1 MELTLAILCVIIIYG
16 FIVILLKKWNDESV
30 K

>member
-1 MELTLAILCVIIIYG
+1 MELTLAILCVIMIYG
-16 FIVILLKKWNDESV
+16 FVVILLKKWNDESV

>member
-1 MELTLAILCVIIIYG
+1 MELTLAILCVIMIYG

>member
-1 MELTLAILCVIIIYG
+1 MELTLAILYVIIIYG
-16 FIVILLKKWNDESV
+16 FIYWLLKKWNNESV

>member
-1 MELTLAILCVIIIYG
+1 LTLAILCVILCYLP
-16 FIVILLKKWNDESV
+16 VIFMLILWNNEDE

>member
-1 MELTLAILCVIIIYG
+1 MELILAILYVIIIYG
-16 FIVILLKKWNDESV
+16 FIYWLLKKWNNESV